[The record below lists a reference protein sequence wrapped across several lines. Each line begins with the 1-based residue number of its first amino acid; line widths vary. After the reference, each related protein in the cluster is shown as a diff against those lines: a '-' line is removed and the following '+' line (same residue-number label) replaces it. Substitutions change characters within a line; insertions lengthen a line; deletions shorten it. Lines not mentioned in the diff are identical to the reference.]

1 MAGGKKKTKVRYEC
15 YENGVR
21 VPCPENFKESPE
33 FKQYLRQKKARLHD
47 TSRHYMEDSEDTGE
61 RTYYDDSVRTYYD
74 ETIKEEAN
82 DWDRTILLRGTLIT
96 DIYPQFVP
104 PFFKFM

>member
-1 MAGGKKKTKVRYEC
+1 MKVLRIVVILLACLALTVTTSMAGGKKKTKVRYEC

-61 RTYYDDSVRTYYD
+61 RTYYDDSERTYYD
-74 ETIKEEAN
+74 ETIREEAN
-82 DWDRTILLRGTLIT
+82 D
-96 DIYPQFVP
+96 
-104 PFFKFM
+104 